1 MNNVVRGS
9 IAILSTRN
17 WRTCLVL
24 ICISLLGACSGQR
37 KMMPTP
43 NVYINEGPGLYEGL
57 PPDLQSTQVP
67 VFYIT
72 DRMPERNDKG
82 MLNYGYK
89 RSASLGFGRA
99 LVSLGDEISWEELIQ
114 ASRTNKRLKP
124 VHLELLD
131 VTEITR
137 GPNSPIPFK
146 EIDGIIVEEAAHVEK
161 RNAAIATFRN
171 SLVKQLELTSRKE
184 VFIFVHGFHNSFED
198 SIFIMAELWHF
209 LGRIGVPIAY
219 TWPAGHPGLFGYTY
233 DRESSEFTVYHLR
246 QVLALISSFP
256 EVERI
261 NLIGHSRG
269 TDVVSSAVR
278 ELTIAARA
286 RGLNPREEYKIHNLV
301 LAAPD
306 LDLQVATQRLGG
318 DKLALSANRVTVYT
332 SPKDKAIGFS
342 AKIFDSPRGRLGTF
356 GIDNVPTTPGD
367 LMEYGKANFAVINF
381 SGARDEGGGG
391 IDHSYFRKV
400 PSVSSDLILMLRD
413 DLEAG
418 SPGRPLESVGYKF
431 WKIPKGYPAQ

>member
-1 MNNVVRGS
+1 MMIKNWHICLALACFVL
-9 IAILSTRN
+9 LS
-17 WRTCLVL
+17 
-24 ICISLLGACSGQR
+24 ACAGQR

-43 NVYINEGPGLYEGL
+43 SIYVNEGPGLYEGL
-57 PPDLQSTQVP
+57 PADLQSTQVP

-72 DRMPERNDKG
+72 DRMPERDEKG
-82 MLNYGYK
+82 KLGYGYE

-99 LVSLGDEISWEELIQ
+99 LVSLGDEISWEELKQ

-124 VHLELLD
+124 VHLKMLD
-131 VTEITR
+131 VTEIVR
-137 GPNSPIPFK
+137 GPNSPIPYR
-146 EIDGIIVEEAAHVEK
+146 EIDGRFVEEPDLLAK
-161 RNAAIATFRN
+161 REEAGATFR
-171 SLVKQLELTSRKE
+171 SSIVKQLELTSRKE

-198 SIFIMAELWHF
+198 AAFITAELWHF

-233 DRESSEFTVYHLR
+233 DRESSEFTIYHLR
-246 QVLALISSFP
+246 QVLALIASFP

-269 TDVVSSAVR
+269 TDVVVSALR

-286 RGLNPREEYKIHNLV
+286 KGLDPRKVYKIHNLV
-301 LAAPD
+301 IAAPD
-306 LDLQVATQRLGG
+306 LDLQVATQRIGG
-318 DKLALSANRVTVYT
+318 DKLAYSANRVTVYT

-356 GIDNVPTTPGD
+356 GIDNVPVTAEGM
-367 LMEYGKANFAVINF
+367 MEYGRANFAVINF
-381 SGARDEGGGG
+381 SGKKDEGGGG

-418 SPGRPLESVGYKF
+418 SPGRPLESIGYKF
-431 WKIPKGYPAQ
+431 WKIPKGYPAK